1 MALAIVLGRRQQSIA
16 VIGRFPVRPLCWNE
30 SAAAVWKRDEQ
41 ELNVAPS

>member
-1 MALAIVLGRRQQSIA
+1 MALAIILGRRQVSIG

-30 SAAAVWKRDEQ
+30 SAAAVRKRNEQ

>member
-1 MALAIVLGRRQQSIA
+1 MAFAIVVGRRQRSIG

-30 SAAAVWKRDEQ
+30 SAAAVRKRDEQ